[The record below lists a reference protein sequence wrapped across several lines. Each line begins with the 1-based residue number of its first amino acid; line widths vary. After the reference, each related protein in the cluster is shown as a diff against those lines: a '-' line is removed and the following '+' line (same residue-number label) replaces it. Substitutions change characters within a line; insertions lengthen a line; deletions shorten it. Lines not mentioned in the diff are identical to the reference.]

1 MRTLMMTAV
10 LALGISGAALADPM
24 ASAYGNTVAITYPNG
39 AVAKMHIDADGQY
52 TTKGPDG
59 STMKGSWKI
68 DGANTCFTQTDPAP
82 PAGMGA
88 NCNPTAEKK
97 VGDTW
102 TAHGPNGSTISVSIV
117 AGR

>member
-1 MRTLMMTAV
+1 MRTLIMAAV
-10 LALGISGAALADPM
+10 LAVGFSSAALADPM

-39 AVAKMHIDADGQY
+39 AVAKMFIDADGRY
-52 TTKGPDG
+52 AIKGPDG

-68 DGANTCFTQTDPAP
+68 DGANTCFTQTEPAP

-88 NCNPTAEKK
+88 NCSPTSDKK
-97 VGDTW
+97 VGESW
-102 TAHGPNGSTISVSIV
+102 TAPGPNGSTMTVSIV

>member
-1 MRTLMMTAV
+1 MRTLMMAAV

-39 AVAKMHIDADGQY
+39 AVAKMHIDADGTY
-52 TTKGPDG
+52 MTKAPDG
-59 STMKGSWKI
+59 ATAKGSWKI
-68 DGANTCFTQTDPAP
+68 DGGNTCFTQTDPAP

-88 NCNPTAEKK
+88 NCSPTAEKK
-97 VGDTW
+97 VGDSW
-102 TAHGPNGSTISVSIV
+102 TAPGPNGSTLTVSIV